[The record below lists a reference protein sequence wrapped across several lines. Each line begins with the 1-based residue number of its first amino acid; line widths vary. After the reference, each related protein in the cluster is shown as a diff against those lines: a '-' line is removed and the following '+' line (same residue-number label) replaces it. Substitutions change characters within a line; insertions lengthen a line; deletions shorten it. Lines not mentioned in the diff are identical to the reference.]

1 MGTLKNFSNYEG
13 MGWVENIIQ
22 FMDITYSQTCEV
34 IVAGPKPCV
43 NKSPTKLQIMIT
55 EKGKEKGRLL
65 ETQNLCSRVQLLRY
79 SCFADGDKDA

>member
-1 MGTLKNFSNYEG
+1 M
-13 MGWVENIIQ
+13 
-22 FMDITYSQTCEV
+22 

-65 ETQNLCSRVQLLRY
+65 ETQNLCSRVQLLGY